1 MLPNRPLL
9 IHSPP
14 LRLKGFRDTFW
25 NTPEGG
31 RVRNDLP
38 FCTRSLD
45 FARDDR
51 GERRDDRGAV
61 FGTTCRSV
69 QDPST
74 WSLVTLAPSV
84 GMTEV
89 ETLYSFGRDDI
100 KENAALPM
108 GRLLRALPCHFDR
121 EGLKA
126 RRVEKSCAQAY
137 LFTNVFTA

>member
-1 MLPNRPLL
+1 MLTREKRKKCDFSFFSYLFAQRGIYLP
-9 IHSPP
+9 SS

-74 WSLVTLAPSV
+74 WSLRSL
-84 GMTEV
+84 
-89 ETLYSFGRDDI
+89 GRDDI
-100 KENAALPM
+100 KENAAIPM

-137 LFTNVFTA
+137 Q